1 MMSETKYE
9 PVRAKGY
16 YSFEDEQG
24 ETFYI
29 VPSDVAGFTVKK
41 ETQLDRIEQKMDRIL
56 ELLECQVL
64 PTSVNVNGKAIAE
77 IIKSDFEKNKLNR
90 RHL

>member
-1 MMSETKYE
+1 MSETKYE

-41 ETQLDRIEQKMDRIL
+41 ETQLDRIEQKMDRVL
-56 ELLECQVL
+56 NQLVSKKELYLRPRIDGRVRLKEQ
-64 PTSVNVNGKAIAE
+64 E
-77 IIKSDFEKNKLNR
+77 
-90 RHL
+90 